1 MEINGK
7 NYQLTYGL
15 RPMFVFEEM
24 TGKAF
29 EISTMLDT
37 YIFCYSCIIS
47 NKDNPSLDFNEFI
60 DYCDSHPEV
69 MVEFSEFM
77 NRESNKRNSP
87 DSKKKVTR
95 GKNSQ

>member
-24 TGKAF
+24 AGKSF
-29 EISTMLDT
+29 ELNTMLDT
-37 YIFCYSCIIS
+37 YIFFYACIIS

-60 DYCDSHPEV
+60 DYCDNHPEV

-77 NRESNKRNSP
+77 TTEANKRTGT
-87 DSKKKVTR
+87 DSKKKVTK
-95 GKNSQ
+95 GKSSR

>member
-47 NKDNPSLDFNEFI
+47 HKDNPPLDFNEFI
-60 DYCDSHPEV
+60 DHCDSHPEV